1 MTKNEIA
8 QAVSGNS
15 AALDAV
21 VAAIR
26 SASTED
32 ARRLVLDLLA
42 AQATDTA
49 TDIVKDLY
57 AEDFDDAAEFI
68 DDQYN

>member
-1 MTKNEIA
+1 MTKNEIT
-8 QAVSGNS
+8 QAVSGNVS
-15 AALDAV
+15 AIGAV

-26 SASTED
+26 SASVED
-32 ARRLVLDLLA
+32 ARQLVLDLLA

-49 TDIVKDLY
+49 TDIVKDLHD
-57 AEDFDDAAEFI
+57 ADFDEAADFI